1 MKKILLF
8 VLLFILAIN
17 STKALKI
24 VSLGDSI
31 PNGYLLDDSN
41 QSYDNLL
48 ANTLNADFYE
58 YSYIGMRSDEL
69 LSELDNEELKKN
81 ISEADIILINIG
93 ANDLLDLLDYADLSK
108 VGLEIEYGS
117 NQQIGLNREFLD
129 ALKNYLQ
136 DFFINTLKPMSI
148 EVANTFSIT
157 FPLIIEKIKSY
168 NPTAKIY
175 VNSLYNPF
183 FSISIPILNM
193 DLSEIENVSDEAIG
207 MFNKIIRDNE
217 GYQVI
222 DLYTTLRN
230 NNYLN
235 IAPMNVSFD
244 PHPNKKGHKK
254 IYELYLKE
262 LCYKVTYEDTVYYVL
277 KGETLNIE
285 PKEKDGY
292 KFVKWNYDLNN
303 INSDIVLEAIYKKKF
318 NYLYLIPIGLIILV
332 IIGLIIKKKH

>member
-1 MKKILLF
+1 MCMKKILLF

-157 FPLIIEKIKSY
+157 
-168 NPTAKIY
+168 
-175 VNSLYNPF
+175 
-183 FSISIPILNM
+183 
-193 DLSEIENVSDEAIG
+193 
-207 MFNKIIRDNE
+207 
-217 GYQVI
+217 
-222 DLYTTLRN
+222 
-230 NNYLN
+230 
-235 IAPMNVSFD
+235 
-244 PHPNKKGHKK
+244 
-254 IYELYLKE
+254 
-262 LCYKVTYEDTVYYVL
+262 
-277 KGETLNIE
+277 
-285 PKEKDGY
+285 
-292 KFVKWNYDLNN
+292 
-303 INSDIVLEAIYKKKF
+303 
-318 NYLYLIPIGLIILV
+318 
-332 IIGLIIKKKH
+332 